1 MKKILTMICKLIV
14 KTAMTAELRLRI
26 QHKAL
31 NHMQILYNLEQV
43 SIHRALYRRTTEKKT
58 PTRTTTFSVCSS
70 DYFQCS
76 NGKCIP
82 LNWKCDDYYDCSD
95 HSDEDPSICSRT
107 TQITTP
113 TKTTTFSGQITQSP
127 TKTRTTKTE
136 TVFGRTTQ
144 ITTPTRTTVFSVCL
158 SDHFKC
164 FSGNCIPLNWKCDN
178 FYDCSDYSDEDPSI
192 CGRTT
197 QITTPTRTTVFSVCS
212 SDHFQCFSGK
222 CIPLNWKCDDYY
234 DCSDHSDEDPSI
246 CGRTTEITTLTRS
259 TTFFECLSNQFQCFN
274 GECIPLYL
282 KCNGYYNC
290 FDRSD
295 EDPSICD
302 QTTQSPPTT
311 PTTKTATVFV
321 CANDHFQCS
330 NGKCILRHR
339 KCNGVFDCSD
349 YSDEDQYTCDQNTQS
364 PLIAPTTRTISNF
377 GLSSGII
384 ALVLFGVLS
393 FLVLIF
399 IQFRRKKRMQPGNVQ
414 TTSETLNTVRDQVP
428 TQVDPNN
435 QIGVYNIS
443 YVNEPPPP
451 YETTLQMCTPFNNHT
466 DEPPPSYYDLHVNLR

>member
-1 MKKILTMICKLIV
+1 MMLVKCNFFKSIFTVFCLVYVTKVEGQTTQITTPTRTTTDSVCLNEFQCFNGECIPLNWKCDHDDDCSDLSDEDPSIC
-14 KTAMTAELRLRI
+14 
-26 QHKAL
+26 
-31 NHMQILYNLEQV
+31 
-43 SIHRALYRRTTEKKT
+43 RTTEKKT

-136 TVFGRTTQ
+136 TVF
-144 ITTPTRTTVFSVCL
+144 
-158 SDHFKC
+158 
-164 FSGNCIPLNWKCDN
+164 
-178 FYDCSDYSDEDPSI
+178 
-192 CGRTT
+192 GRTT

-377 GLSSGII
+377 ECNPAMCKRHRKL
-384 ALVLFGVLS
+384 L
-393 FLVLIF
+393 
-399 IQFRRKKRMQPGNVQ
+399 IQFEIKFQPKLIL
-414 TTSETLNTVRDQVP
+414 TIR
-428 TQVDPNN
+428 
-435 QIGVYNIS
+435 
-443 YVNEPPPP
+443 
-451 YETTLQMCTPFNNHT
+451 
-466 DEPPPSYYDLHVNLR
+466 

>member
-58 PTRTTTFSVCSS
+58 PTRTTTFS
-70 DYFQCS
+70 
-76 NGKCIP
+76 G
-82 LNWKCDDYYDCSD
+82 
-95 HSDEDPSICSRT
+95 RT

-136 TVFGRTTQ
+136 TVF
-144 ITTPTRTTVFSVCL
+144 
-158 SDHFKC
+158 
-164 FSGNCIPLNWKCDN
+164 
-178 FYDCSDYSDEDPSI
+178 
-192 CGRTT
+192 GRTT